1 MEKEKL
7 EIKVL
12 LEISLNQR
20 VEKNLENSLPSI
32 LNLYL
37 SKLNCFGVAIYRDEE
52 WPFVVPQDL
61 KSKSDWLSSFDAF
74 SNTIDPEKNDPIY
87 KCIDDLHFYGYS
99 LDNYGWLVLVRK
111 KQLNREMFIELN
123 KVVYQLG
130 REIHHIQ
137 EESHLQLQQQMI
149 DQYSDAIQIA
159 EEDGRMYYLNQ
170 VASDRLGIEPRN
182 VRDYYVSDFE
192 ASLKDPIKWKSH
204 VDDLKNNGQVVI
216 RGENVNQ
223 INGKRIPVEATV
235 NYIEVNSKG
244 FIIANIRDIS
254 KNIKQEKAL
263 TDTNQKLESIFNKMT
278 DVVWSVSLPDYNLI
292 FITPSF
298 KSLYES
304 NFDSNLSEEQY
315 WKEVILPED
324 ELIVDNIKQQIEKTG
339 SFNVNYKITT
349 SNGEKKCLRNKGK
362 IIRDENNN
370 PNRIDGVIID
380 ITQQSLT
387 LETLDQE
394 LALQESLIDIASTY
408 INLDPKDVE
417 NTINNSLKKMGLFVS
432 ADRAY
437 IFDYDFNKKTTSNTY
452 EWCNDGIDPEI
463 ENLQDM
469 PIEFF
474 PQWVEK
480 HQQGEAFYVPN
491 VEELTEEKDQGL
503 KEIIAS
509 QGIKSLIAIPMFDGQ
524 ELLGFVGFDSVKK
537 LHKYSDKEQRLLQL
551 FGEMLINI
559 RNRQKWENKLTI
571 QEEKYRNITSNM
583 NLGLLEVDLDNVIIF
598 ANQSFCE
605 MSGYS
610 VDELKGRNAEAVF
623 LNEKQQE
630 ILRANRESKGLTLY
644 DSYEVEVTVKKGNP
658 HWWFVTVAPNY
669 NDKGQLV
676 GNIGVHLDITD
687 QKILEQELAKA
698 KNFAEAA
705 AKAKELFLANMSH
718 EIRTPLNVII
728 GMIRQ
733 LAKENLTID
742 QVFYVKQ
749 SESSAKHLLTI
760 LNNVLDIAKIE
771 SGDMEIVTKPF
782 SPSALAYNVHSIMYS
797 QAIEKNLD
805 FKINISSEI
814 KPVLEGDETRLRQV
828 LINLL
833 GNSIKFTDKG
843 SIVLSVDCIEENE
856 NTQSLKFDITD
867 TGIGMSE
874 DFVTRIFDKFSQ
886 EQNTAVRQYE
896 GTGLGMAI
904 SNDLIKLMGGKMHV
918 ESTKSVG
925 TTCSFTLTLPIGDQE
940 LLVSKSKR
948 IEAQSFRG
956 MKALLVE
963 DNEMNR
969 FIAIQSLDYLGF
981 ETTEAENGKIAI
993 DKIKNENFNLVLMD
1007 IQMPIM
1013 DGVEATT
1020 YIREKLKIDT
1030 PIIALTANA
1039 FKHDIDLYLSKGMND
1054 FITKPY
1060 DEQDFFVKI
1069 EHVLNLAFTNK
1080 INNGK
1085 NLENNTSAFRESI
1098 PQLYDLSTIEKMS
1111 RGNQEF
1117 VQKMIS
1123 IFISI
1128 AKENTEILK
1137 KALDEND
1144 MTTIEKTAHKIKPSI
1159 DQMGITS
1166 LKDLVRKLEKIESLE
1181 TNPQE
1186 VKKMVNQLTDTLS
1199 KIVNELDE

>member
-7 EIKVL
+7 EIQVL
-12 LEISLNQR
+12 LEISLNQKI
-20 VEKNLENSLPSI
+20 EKNLANSLPSV

-37 SKLNCFGVAIYRDEE
+37 SKLDCFGVAIYRDEE
-52 WPFVVPQDL
+52 WPFVVPKDF
-61 KSKSDWLSSFDAF
+61 KSRTDWMSSLDSF
-74 SNTIDPEKNDPIY
+74 SNTIDPKKNDPIY
-87 KCIDDLHFYGYS
+87 KCVDDIHCYGYS

-111 KQLNREMFIELN
+111 KQLNKEMFFELN

-130 REIHHIQ
+130 REIYHIQ
-137 EESHLQLQQQMI
+137 EESRLQLQQQMI

-170 VASDRLGIEPRN
+170 VASDRLGIDPRN

-192 ASLKDPIKWKSH
+192 ASLKDPIKWQNH
-204 VDDLKNNGQVVI
+204 VNELKNKGQVII

-223 INGKRIPVEATV
+223 INGKKYPVEATV
-235 NYIEVNSKG
+235 NYTEVNSKG
-244 FIIANIRDIS
+244 FVIANIRDIS
-254 KNIKQEKAL
+254 KSIKQEKAL
-263 TDTNQKLESIFNKMT
+263 NVSNQKLESIFNEMT
-278 DVVWSVSLPDYNLI
+278 DVVWSINLPDYELI
-292 FITPSF
+292 FITPSYKSFYENDF
-298 KSLYES
+298 KS
-304 NFDSNLSEEQY
+304 NLDKKEY
-315 WKEVILPED
+315 WKKVILPKD
-324 ELIVDNIKQQIEKTG
+324 EKLVSYIYDQIEKTG

-349 SNGEKKCLRNKGK
+349 SSGEEKCLRNKGK

-370 PNRIDGVIID
+370 PCRIDGVIID
-380 ITQQSLT
+380 RTQQSLT
-387 LETLDQE
+387 METLDQE

-437 IFDYDFNKKTTSNTY
+437 IFDYDFIKKTTSNTY
-452 EWCNDGIDPEI
+452 EWCNDGVDPEI
-463 ENLQDM
+463 ENLQEM

-474 PQWVEK
+474 PQWVES

-491 VEELTEEKDQGL
+491 VKDLTEEKDRGL
-503 KEIIAS
+503 KEILDS
-509 QGIKSLIAIPMFDGQ
+509 QGIKSLIAIPMFDDQ
-524 ELLGFVGFDSVKK
+524 ELVGFVGFDSVKK
-537 LHKYSDKEQRLLQL
+537 LHNYSDKEQRLLQL

-559 RNRQKWENKLTI
+559 RNRQKWENKLRI
-571 QEEKYRNITSNM
+571 QEEKYRNIITNM
-583 NLGLLEVDLDNVIIF
+583 NLGLLEVDLDGVIIY
-598 ANQSFCE
+598 ANQSFCD
-605 MSGYS
+605 MSGYTL
-610 VDELKGRNAEAVF
+610 DELKGRRAQAVF
-623 LNEKQQE
+623 LNEKQQK
-630 ILRANRESKGLTLY
+630 ILKANRENKGLTLY
-644 DSYEVEVTVKKGNP
+644 DSYEVEVTAKNGNP
-658 HWWFVTVAPNY
+658 HWWFVSGAPNY
-669 NDKGQLV
+669 NDKGQMV
-676 GNIGVHLDITD
+676 GNIGIHLDITE
-687 QKILEQELAKA
+687 QKVLEQELAKA

-733 LAKENLTID
+733 LAKENLTIE
-742 QVFYVKQ
+742 QIFYVKQ

-771 SGDMEIVTKPF
+771 SGDMEIVKNPF

-805 FKINISSEI
+805 FKININSAI

-833 GNSIKFTDKG
+833 GNAIKFTDKG
-843 SIVLSVDCIEENE
+843 SIVLSVDLIEENE

-886 EQNTAVRQYE
+886 EQNTAVRRYE

-904 SNDLIKLMGGKMHV
+904 SNDLIKLMGGKMEV
-918 ESTKSVG
+918 QSTKNVG
-925 TTCSFTLTLPIGDQE
+925 TTCSFTLSLPIGNQE
-940 LLVSKSKR
+940 LLVSKSKQ
-948 IEAQSFRG
+948 IEANSFKG

-969 FIAIQSLDYLGF
+969 FIAMQSLDYLGF
-981 ETTEAENGKIAI
+981 ETTEAENGQIAI
-993 DKIKNENFNLVLMD
+993 DKIKNENFDLVLMD

-1020 YIREKLKIDT
+1020 YIREELKIDT

-1039 FKHDIDLYLSKGMND
+1039 FKHDIELYLSKGMND

-1060 DEQDFFVKI
+1060 DEKDFFIKI

-1080 INNGK
+1080 FSNRK
-1085 NLENNTSAFRESI
+1085 NLEKNSSTFREST

-1117 VQKMIS
+1117 VKKMIT

-1137 KALDEND
+1137 KALEEND
-1144 MTTIEKTAHKIKPSI
+1144 VLTIEKTAHKIKPSI

-1166 LKDLVRKLEKIESLE
+1166 LKDVVRKLEKIENLQISQ
-1181 TNPQE
+1181 QE
-1186 VKKMVNQLTDTLS
+1186 VKDMVNQLSATLS
-1199 KIVNELDE
+1199 RIVNELEE